1 MDIWAA
7 RPRDSLVF
15 REISEHDLHL
25 TYTSRRLHVARIV
38 SQLSTFLSRSPL
50 SPAQMSQPLPP
61 PPSIIATR
69 SRQLYSRQGR
79 EISLDLFLLLG
90 CNGISIFQEFQ
101 ISTQRFLWKIGG
113 IVYRIVRFR
122 SKNGRETINTHR
134 YLGEI
139 DKRREIT
146 RRV

>member
-61 PPSIIATR
+61 RLHHRDALTSIILT
-69 SRQLYSRQGR
+69 SG
-79 EISLDLFLLLG
+79 EGNF
-90 CNGISIFQEFQ
+90 
-101 ISTQRFLWKIGG
+101 IGL
-113 IVYRIVRFR
+113 VLV
-122 SKNGRETINTHR
+122 TW
-134 YLGEI
+134 L
-139 DKRREIT
+139 
-146 RRV
+146 

>member
-61 PPSIIATR
+61 SIIATC

-113 IVYRIVRFR
+113 IVYRIMRFR

-134 YLGEI
+134 YLGKI
-139 DKRREIT
+139 DKRGEIT

>member
-61 PPSIIATR
+61 PPPS
-69 SRQLYSRQGR
+69 S
-79 EISLDLFLLLG
+79 
-90 CNGISIFQEFQ
+90 
-101 ISTQRFLWKIGG
+101 
-113 IVYRIVRFR
+113 
-122 SKNGRETINTHR
+122 
-134 YLGEI
+134 
-139 DKRREIT
+139 
-146 RRV
+146 RRVHVNYTHVRGGKFHWTCSCYLVVTEYPFFRNFKFPRNGFSGKLEGSYIVSCAFDQKMDEKR